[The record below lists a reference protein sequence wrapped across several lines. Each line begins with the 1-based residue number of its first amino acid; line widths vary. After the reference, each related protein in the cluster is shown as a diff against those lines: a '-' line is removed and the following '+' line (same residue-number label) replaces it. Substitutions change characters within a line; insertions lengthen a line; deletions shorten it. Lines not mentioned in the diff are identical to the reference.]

1 MMQRFV
7 AFDPLFTLGFD
18 LVFKAISSFC
28 AAAVHD
34 THSLATAQ
42 NQVFPRTR
50 NANLDS
56 TPAPTF
62 IVLQISAQMA
72 KARPFWPSL
81 DTRFLFN

>member
-7 AFDPLFTLGFD
+7 AFDPLFALGFAV
-18 LVFKAISSFC
+18 VFKATSFC

-34 THSLATAQ
+34 THSLATTQ

-56 TPAPTF
+56 TPAPAF
-62 IVLQISAQMA
+62 IVVQVSA
-72 KARPFWPSL
+72 
-81 DTRFLFN
+81 